1 MEEEILN
8 FCDRRPQRL
17 CKMCGKC
24 CRVVVPSVPYEKLKE
39 MAARKDQEALDFLE
53 LFEPYPTVADAMAV
67 DEAIVKNI
75 PDYEKRTFFRCRF
88 LDGNLCTRYETRLGV
103 CKRFPSSP
111 WAVIPPGC
119 GFGGWLFME
128 QQKIMK
134 YVRNLKEER
143 LAYKVRLKYT
153 QDESTRHKLQQIIDS
168 IDENIALYSK
178 YGSERW

>member
-39 MAARKDQEALDFLE
+39 MAARKDQEALDFLV

-88 LDGNLCTRYETRLGV
+88 LDGNLCT
-103 CKRFPSSP
+103 
-111 WAVIPPGC
+111 
-119 GFGGWLFME
+119 
-128 QQKIMK
+128 K

-153 QDESTRHKLQQIIDS
+153 QDESTRYKLQQIIDS
-168 IDENIALYSK
+168 IDENVALYSK
-178 YGSERW
+178 YGSER